1 MGGEVSNG
9 NKREKRE
16 IELEKKNFNCNS
28 KREARQERENGEII
42 FYYLL
47 LDGQFTS
54 SDFWW
59 EFIKFRT
66 HLRHFW

>member
-47 LDGQFTS
+47 LDG
-54 SDFWW
+54 
-59 EFIKFRT
+59 
-66 HLRHFW
+66 